1 MLSIEIGRP
10 SGPFST
16 ISSIIISVSS
26 NIKDVARLAGCSIKT
41 VSRVINDE
49 PHVTPKTRA
58 SVQAAIRTLG
68 YAPNLAARRLVQQKA
83 SSLCILMYPG
93 FFQPASAML
102 SRILDLGYEE
112 DYDIFTQPYYP
123 TFPESRNR
131 LVNAIYERRF
141 DGFVTTPPCDAD
153 GFVADLL
160 TTYKMPLVQVD
171 PLDRSGSLPYVAGDD
186 FQGALAATEHLLA
199 FGHRRIACLLGPR
212 NLRSSTDRL
221 NGFKSALAAHGLLP
235 DPELSLPSE
244 FNFDGG
250 YTAARLLLQR
260 PAEARPTAIFA
271 GSDEAAYGALFAAQE
286 LGLSIPGQL
295 SICGHDDLPYSAR
308 IWPGL
313 TTVHQPAEE
322 ILERAVR
329 LLIDILKGIPT
340 EARLT
345 LPSRLVVRS
354 STGPVSR
361 D

>member
-1 MLSIEIGRP
+1 MA
-10 SGPFST
+10 ST
-16 ISSIIISVSS
+16 IT
-26 NIKDVARLAGCSIKT
+26 DVARLAECSIKT
-41 VSRVINDE
+41 VSRVINNE
-49 PHVTPKTRA
+49 AHVTPETRA
-58 SVQAAIRTLG
+58 RVQAAIRTLG
-68 YAPNLAARRLVQQKA
+68 YAPNIAARRLVQQKA
-83 SSLCILMYPG
+83 STLCILMYPG
-93 FFQPASAML
+93 FFQPASAVL

-112 DYDIFTQPYYP
+112 AYDIFIQPFYP

-186 FQGALAATEHLLA
+186 FTGAAAAAEHLLA
-199 FGHRRIACLLGPR
+199 LGHRGIAFLMGPR

-221 NGFKSALAAHGLLP
+221 NGYNSALQAAGIP
-235 DPELSLPSE
+235 FNPEIVLPSE

-260 PAEARPTAIFA
+260 PPEARPSAIFA

-286 LGLSIPGQL
+286 LGLRIPADL
-295 SICGHDDLPYSAR
+295 SVCGYGDLPYSAH

-313 TTVHQPAEE
+313 TTVHQPAEDM
-322 ILERAVR
+322 LERAVR
-329 LLIDILKGIPT
+329 LLIDMLKGVPSET
-340 EARLT
+340 RLT
-345 LPSRLVVRS
+345 LSSRLVARAS
-354 STGPVSR
+354 SGPAETKK
-361 D
+361 

>member
-1 MLSIEIGRP
+1 MA
-10 SGPFST
+10 
-16 ISSIIISVSS
+16 S

-49 PHVTPKTRA
+49 PHVTPDTRA
-58 SVQAAIRTLG
+58 RVQAAIRTLG
-68 YAPNLAARRLVQQKA
+68 YAPNIAARRLVQQKA

-221 NGFKSALAAHGLLP
+221 NGYGAALAAHGLVP
-235 DPELSLPSE
+235 EPELCLPSE

-250 YTAARLLLQR
+250 YTAARLLLQH
-260 PAEARPTAIFA
+260 PAARARPSAIFA

-286 LGLSIPGQL
+286 LGLAIPGQL

-329 LLIDILKGIPT
+329 LLINLLKNNPPSP
-340 EARLT
+340 EAARVGGEDLHLT
-345 LPSRLVVRS
+345 LPSRLVVRG
-354 STGPVSR
+354 STGPVPR
-361 D
+361 DQVSI